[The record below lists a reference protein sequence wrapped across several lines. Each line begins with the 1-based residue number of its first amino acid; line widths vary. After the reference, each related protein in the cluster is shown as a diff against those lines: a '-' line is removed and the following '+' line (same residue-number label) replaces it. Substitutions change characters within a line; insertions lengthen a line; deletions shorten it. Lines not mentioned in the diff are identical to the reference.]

1 MNKNKHNKLIQQYR
15 KKTRRA
21 KLKRIQ
27 KEIATE
33 IIELGFPNLD
43 SNEIM
48 SGDNIYSQRAKEGK
62 FIDGTPMTP
71 EKLKIVGQVM
81 SHIFQQS
88 VTTPEQKDQLIRMFR
103 DLNKVNRELFPGKC
117 KETIYVDF

>member
-1 MNKNKHNKLIQQYR
+1 MNKGRSDKLIRQYR

-33 IIELGFPNLD
+33 IIELGFPD
-43 SNEIM
+43 IDPNEIM
-48 SGDNIYSQRAKEGK
+48 IGDNIYFQRAKEGK

-71 EKLKIVGQVM
+71 EKLEIAGRVM
-81 SHIFQQS
+81 SHLFQES
-88 VTTPEQKDQLIRMFR
+88 VTTPEQKDQLIRRFR
-103 DLNKVNRELFPGKC
+103 DLNKINRQLFPGQC
-117 KETIYVDF
+117 KGQIDLDI